1 MEGRGS
7 LRPLSLNGPHS
18 TALSLPKL
26 KENYLQ
32 SYPSC
37 YFYSF
42 VQQVFPLR
50 LIQNPLLTGFSM
62 KNDCRPLSKWL

>member
-1 MEGRGS
+1 MEGRGI
-7 LRPLSLNGPHS
+7 LQPLSLNEPH

-50 LIQNPLLTGFSM
+50 PIQNPL
-62 KNDCRPLSKWL
+62 